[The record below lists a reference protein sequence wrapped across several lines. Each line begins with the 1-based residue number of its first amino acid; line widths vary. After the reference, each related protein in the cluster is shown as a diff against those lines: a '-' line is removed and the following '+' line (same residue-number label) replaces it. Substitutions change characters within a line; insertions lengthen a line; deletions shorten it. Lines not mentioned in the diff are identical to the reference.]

1 MRGISRFI
9 GSPLG
14 MGGSFAPMKK
24 EWIATAI
31 GAGVG
36 VLSSILGGASASRAA
51 KAAER
56 RQRAMEA
63 KEQAWYNRR
72 YNEDYSDTAAGQNL
86 IRRAKDYAK
95 EQWKKAAGAQAVAG
109 GTDAATQMAKDAGNK
124 MVGDTIANIAATD
137 QARKANVDNIH
148 MQNQQNFAQMDM
160 QREMNRSQ
168 AITDA
173 ASQASNAIMQAASAF
188 EPNLKGGGN
197 KSVPVQT
204 EQEYK
209 DGKLQS
215 LYGMM

>member
-1 MRGISRFI
+1 MRGIVRIISS
-9 GSPLG
+9 GLENPYSP
-14 MGGSFAPMKK
+14 MRK

-31 GAGVG
+31 GAGASL
-36 VLSSILGGASASRAA
+36 LSSFIGGNAAA
-51 KAAER
+51 KAAQAAEK

-63 KEQAWYNRR
+63 KEDAWYNRR

-124 MVGDTIANIAATD
+124 MVGDTIANMAATD

-148 MQNQQNFAQMDM
+148 MQNQQNFGQMDM
-160 QREMNRSQ
+160 QREMNRAQ

-173 ASQASNAIMQAASAF
+173 AGNASNAIMQAASAF
-188 EPNLKGGGN
+188 EPNLKGGSN
-197 KSVPVQT
+197 KSVPT
-204 EQEYK
+204 
-209 DGKLQS
+209 
-215 LYGMM
+215 GMDADIWNSGIKR